1 MKSHPRFWIW
11 AAPIA
16 GCAILLSTMLFAQMT
31 SQPAGQAASQPQ
43 SEEYLLL
50 GSPNRGAGE
59 PFVYS
64 NPKDRDNI
72 IVAAMA
78 TMHRLP
84 SGEAPLA
91 GGGFGGARGG
101 APGAAPGAPGA
112 TPGAR
117 GGAPGAAPGEAVVT
131 AQTTLSER
139 TLLRVKELSVPDGSR
154 TDIGI
159 TRDGGKT
166 WQITEDNFRKFFN
179 MNRCS
184 DSFAGA
190 GPDGTLYVGCL
201 AYLYR
206 GDKAFADGF
215 NVTNGEARSPGG
227 GSAIAWSKDKG
238 KTWSN
243 PVWVHPV
250 NSPKLYPPNVHPVQ
264 EQVAPLDRPYFAA
277 DAQTNA
283 IYVSGSGAVYT
294 VDPATVQRPKVDPSL
309 PGKGYTGYPP
319 ASVSRNR
326 AFIRASHDQGKTWGI
341 IYPMDSDEYPGG
353 GGSFSAA
360 FGNLAV
366 VYGATKVPD
375 SLGAQCPC
383 TIFETSRDDGKTFDR
398 KIVQAP
404 PASPDAAAAGGRG
417 GAGGGR
423 GGGPGG
429 GRASLGADSSNQN
442 RYVIM
447 RQSGRNATITV
458 TEDGGKTWSKPV
470 VATTLPEGASFG
482 QSAFKV
488 GPNGSMAMMWKQQY
502 QDGTYDVWTWG
513 SRDGGKTFK
522 TIRMSHAL
530 SPARIRERGNFMMG
544 DDLSSIEVD
553 DQYVHAVWGDNRSGF
568 LGTWYGRI
576 PISAY

>member
-1 MKSHPRFWIW
+1 MRRARFWIW
-11 AAPIA
+11 VALSV
-16 GCAILLSTMLFAQMT
+16 CAILVTTVLLAQ
-31 SQPAGQAASQPQ
+31 QASQPQYQ

-59 PFVYS
+59 PFVFS

-78 TMHRLP
+78 TLNRLP
-84 SGEAPLA
+84 SGEAPLS
-91 GGGFGGARGG
+91 GGMFGGAPGGAPGAAPGGARGG
-101 APGAAPGAPGA
+101 APGGAPG
-112 TPGAR
+112 
-117 GGAPGAAPGEAVVT
+117 GAAL
-131 AQTTLSER
+131 TTPSER

-154 TDIGI
+154 TDIAI
-159 TRDGGKT
+159 TQDGGKT
-166 WQITEDNFRKFFN
+166 WQFTEDNFRKFLDK
-179 MNRCS
+179 NRCS

-201 AYLYR
+201 AYLDR
-206 GDKAFADGF
+206 GDKGFADGF
-215 NVTNGEARSPGG
+215 AVNNGEARNPGG

-243 PVWVHPV
+243 PVWVHPLK
-250 NSPKLYPPNVHPVQ
+250 SPQLYPPNVHPVP

-277 DAQTNA
+277 DAKTNT

-294 VDPATVQRPKVDPSL
+294 VDPATVERPKVDPSL

-319 ASVSRNR
+319 SSVSRNR
-326 AFIRASHDQGKTWGI
+326 GFIRASHDDAKTWGM
-341 IYPMDSDEYPGG
+341 IYPMDSDDYPGG

-366 VYGATKVPD
+366 VYTATKVPD
-375 SLGAQCPC
+375 SLGVQCPC

-398 KIVQAP
+398 KIVPAP
-404 PASPDAAAAGGRG
+404 PAPPDAADAAGRG
-417 GAGGGR
+417 GAGAGR
-423 GGGPGG
+423 GGGPGR
-429 GRASLGADSSNQN
+429 GRASLGADLSKEN
-442 RYVIM
+442 RYVIL
-447 RQSGRNATITV
+447 RQSGRTATVSV
-458 TEDGGKTWSKPV
+458 TEDGGKTWSTPV

-482 QSAFKV
+482 QSAFRV
-488 GPNGSMAMMWKQQY
+488 GPNGYMAMMWKQQY

-522 TIRMSHAL
+522 TIRMSHAV
-530 SPARIRERGNFMMG
+530 SPPRIRERGNFGLG

-553 DQYVHAVWGDNRSGF
+553 EQYVHAVWGDNRSGF
-568 LGTWYGRI
+568 LGTWYGKI
-576 PISAY
+576 PITAY

>member
-1 MKSHPRFWIW
+1 MRRARFWIW
-11 AAPIA
+11 VAF
-16 GCAILLSTMLFAQMT
+16 GVCAILVTTVLLAQ
-31 SQPAGQAASQPQ
+31 QANQLQYQ

-50 GSPNRGAGE
+50 GSPDRGAGE
-59 PFVYS
+59 PFVFS

-78 TMHRLP
+78 TLNRLP
-84 SGEAPLA
+84 SGEAPLP
-91 GGGFGGARGG
+91 GGMFGGARGAAPGASGG
-101 APGAAPGAPGA
+101 APGAAPG
-112 TPGAR
+112 
-117 GGAPGAAPGEAVVT
+117 GAPGGAAL
-131 AQTTLSER
+131 TTPSER

-154 TDIGI
+154 TDIAI
-159 TRDGGKT
+159 TQDGGKT
-166 WQITEDNFRKFFN
+166 WQFTEDNFRKFLDK
-179 MNRCS
+179 NRCS

-201 AYLYR
+201 AYLDR
-206 GDKAFADGF
+206 GDKGFADGF
-215 NVTNGEARSPGG
+215 AVNNGEARNPGG

-243 PVWVHPV
+243 PVWVHPLK
-250 NSPKLYPPNVHPVQ
+250 SPQLYPPNVHPVQ

-277 DAQTNA
+277 DAQTNT

-294 VDPATVQRPKVDPSL
+294 VDPATVERPKVDPSL

-326 AFIRASHDQGKTWGI
+326 AFIRASHDDGKTWGM
-341 IYPMDSDEYPGG
+341 IYPMDSDDYPGG

-366 VYGATKVPD
+366 VYNATKVPE
-375 SLGAQCPC
+375 SLGVQCPC
-383 TIFETSRDDGKTFDR
+383 TIFETSRDDGRTFDR
-398 KIVQAP
+398 KIVPAP
-404 PASPDAAAAGGRG
+404 PASPDAAAAAGR
-417 GAGGGR
+417 GGR
-423 GGGPGG
+423 GGGFGG
-429 GRASLGADSSNQN
+429 GRASLGADPSKQN

-447 RQSGRNATITV
+447 RQVGRTATVSV
-458 TEDGGKTWSKPV
+458 TEDGGKTWSTPV

-488 GPNGSMAMMWKQQY
+488 GPSGYMAMMWKQQY

-522 TIRMSHAL
+522 TIRMSHAV
-530 SPARIRERGNFMMG
+530 SPPRIRERGNFGLG

-553 DQYVHAVWGDNRSGF
+553 EQYVHAVWGDNRSGF
-568 LGTWYGRI
+568 LGTWYGKI
-576 PISAY
+576 PITAY